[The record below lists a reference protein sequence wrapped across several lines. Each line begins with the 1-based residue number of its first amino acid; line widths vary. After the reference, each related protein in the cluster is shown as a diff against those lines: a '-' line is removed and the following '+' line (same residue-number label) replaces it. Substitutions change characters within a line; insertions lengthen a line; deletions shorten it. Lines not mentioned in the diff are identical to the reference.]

1 MGEAYRVFQLRSCLR
16 WLPLWLRGGME
27 QGKTLRARRL
37 QTSPYLPA
45 PGFHQP
51 HPQRPHVLC
60 LWVLT
65 HHSLPSLHTSSRE
78 PSCVAPGFR
87 ALLSLKVP
95 PPAPIKP
102 QMVLL
107 SAAMLPQAPPPHA
120 HARSKRFSTISVQ
133 AWIHRGL
140 LVNNAGSWAQTPD
153 VLIPQNW
160 GAGVPVLLVP
170 GARGLENKDQVFSC
184 TGIKAQGAALPNLLN
199 GAQWPPGPGLGR
211 HLCQASRDR
220 EKLPPHPCC

>member
-1 MGEAYRVFQLRSCLR
+1 MAATLAQRGNGARQDTHSPTAQDLSLPACT
-16 WLPLWLRGGME
+16 WL
-27 QGKTLRARRL
+27 
-37 QTSPYLPA
+37 PYLPA
-45 PGFHQP
+45 LGFHQP

-87 ALLSLKVP
+87 ALLSLKVLP
-95 PPAPIKP
+95 PPRSNPRWSLC
-102 QMVLL
+102 LL
-107 SAAMLPQAPPPHA
+107 PCCRRHPLPTPP
-120 HARSKRFSTISVQ
+120 ARSKRFSTISVQ

-140 LVNNAGSWAQTPD
+140 LVNNAGSWAQTPE

-199 GAQWPPGPGLGR
+199 GAQWPPRPGPGR
-211 HLCQASRDR
+211 HLCQASGDR
-220 EKLPPHPCC
+220 EKPPPHPCC